1 MSVHLTGGSAIV
13 FLLGVPLAIGIVGS
27 ILLHSVMWGLV
38 MSVGILVLMFAVAA
52 LPIKRKASRE
62 DVAKAIEDFVNG
74 CGGAWDWDDFISC
87 RIADEELEAVRI
99 KCLRTQSEYPSGAI
113 GWCNEQGIEVLRDLA
128 KQLRSKE

>member
-1 MSVHLTGGSAIV
+1 VCFYT
-13 FLLGVPLAIGIVGS
+13 
-27 ILLHSVMWGLV
+27 
-38 MSVGILVLMFAVAA
+38 
-52 LPIKRKASRE
+52 LPIKHKASRE

-74 CGGAWDWDDFISC
+74 CRGPWDWDDFILC

-113 GWCNEQGIEVLRDLA
+113 GWCSEQGIEVLRDLA